1 MLVGVSLRQ
10 TLHLEFTQ
18 PVATRNES
26 PAGHSALAAMA
37 MNLLILFHLVL
48 IQYLVLVTTRLL
60 VPGILIYGD

>member
-1 MLVGVSLRQ
+1 
-10 TLHLEFTQ
+10 
-18 PVATRNES
+18 
-26 PAGHSALAAMA
+26 MA